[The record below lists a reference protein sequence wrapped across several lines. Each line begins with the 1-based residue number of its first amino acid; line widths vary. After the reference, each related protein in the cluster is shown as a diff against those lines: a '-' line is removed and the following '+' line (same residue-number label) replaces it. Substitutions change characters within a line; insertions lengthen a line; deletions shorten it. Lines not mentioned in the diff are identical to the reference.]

1 MPDYVRFLTQQRRST
16 KQKEAIRAV
25 LEEQKGPLLP
35 DDIHRLAL
43 KAVPSL
49 GIATV
54 YRSLKTLQEE
64 GQVCC
69 VEIPGQAPRY
79 ERSDKGHHHHFH
91 CRDCGQVFDLQKCV
105 GGGIKNLAPAGFEVT
120 DHEIILYGRCKTCT
134 FR

>member
-1 MPDYVRFLTQQRRST
+1 MAIERRTT
-16 KQKEAIRAV
+16 KQKEAIKAV
-25 LEEQKGPLLP
+25 LDTQEGPLLP

-43 KAVPSL
+43 KAAPSL

-54 YRSLKTLQEE
+54 YRSLKTLQVE

-91 CRDCGQVFDLQKCV
+91 CRSCGQVFDLKACV
-105 GGGIKNLAPAGFEVT
+105 SGGLNALAPKGFKVD
-120 DHEIILYGRCKTCT
+120 DHEIILYGTCKACSS
-134 FR
+134 

>member
-1 MPDYVRFLTQQRRST
+1 MATERRTT
-16 KQKEAIRAV
+16 KQKEAIKAV
-25 LEEQKGPLLP
+25 LEEQAGPLLP
-35 DDIHRLAL
+35 DDIHRLAV

-54 YRSLKTLQEE
+54 YRSLKNLQEE

-91 CRDCGQVFDLQKCV
+91 CKECGDVFDLDKCV
-105 GGGIKNLAPAGFEVT
+105 EGLKKLAPPGFKVT
-120 DHEIILYGRCKTCT
+120 DHEIILYGVCKDCAG
-134 FR
+134 